1 MAQPIWNTPAGSL
14 GTFPSLLPVIFQLSA
29 SAQSPASFISYALL
43 CGVLPPGLSLDQ
55 DGLITGTPTLV
66 TLATTSTFTVRV
78 TDNLNNLRDRT
89 FSMVVLGAA
98 IPNFT
103 TPAGSLLS
111 VQDSIWVEIPI
122 QYSNPDVNNTVIISL
137 KEGLLPD
144 GLEINESGIIRG
156 YPNPPILN
164 ITFPLIVASA
174 TLTTAS
180 TNIITCSSTT
190 GFALGRIVLFS
201 GTMFGTISST
211 ITYYI
216 KSIINS
222 TEFTVTTTQNGP
234 TYLVTDGFGYM
245 TVTLPVTSVGQPTI
259 RTSSFTLKLE
269 SALGTAVAAY
279 QLTVINQNTPVSQGG
294 PGKTPNS
301 RSPVILNTRPTTFN
315 ILPTNE
321 YYGYYFTPPKE
332 SRTLTTPSA
341 ISTFIGTTQSDNYF
355 AFKII
360 GKDFDNS
367 VISYSYSGLPSGIIG
382 NTTTGWITGT
392 PILGSIGINQ
402 YNFSVAVLKGSFI
415 SDYVE
420 FSYKISNGLDGIVT
434 WITPANMGTIYNGT
448 ISTLNV
454 LATAQ
459 VELYYDIVPGSGS
472 LPPNLE
478 LLYNGEITGYV
489 ADQPTTQFLT
499 LTETTD
505 FTVTIRAYSPDY
517 PLLKSNKTF
526 TISVLQ
532 KYNQPTDILYIN
544 ATPSITDRNI
554 INSLLTNTTLIPTT
568 DLYRATDIYFGK
580 ATSVVYEHLYGVFS
594 SDLDEY
600 IAAVTQ
606 NHYWRNITL
615 GELKTAVAKNSAGNI
630 IYEVVYSEIIDNLI
644 NPSGVSVSSEIYW
657 PTPINLFQ
665 GSWYTSVDDIYTSY
679 VNIFGQEYYTSLTPG
694 SATVLYPNSLINM
707 RNRVSAVLGQ
717 EYNSSLLPL
726 WMTSQ
731 QANGNTL
738 GYTQAWVIC
747 YTKPGK
753 ASTIKNNINNNWA
766 YKLNQINFN
775 IDRFTVDKSTTYNY
789 DKTTNPPSWTG
800 LPSATPVPD
809 PLNSKNFHV
818 LFPHKTI
825 LPNESQY

>member
-1 MAQPIWNTPAGSL
+1 
-14 GTFPSLLPVIFQLSA
+14 
-29 SAQSPASFISYALL
+29 
-43 CGVLPPGLSLDQ
+43 
-55 DGLITGTPTLV
+55 
-66 TLATTSTFTVRV
+66 
-78 TDNLNNLRDRT
+78 
-89 FSMVVLGAA
+89 
-98 IPNFT
+98 
-103 TPAGSLLS
+103 
-111 VQDSIWVEIPI
+111 
-122 QYSNPDVNNTVIISL
+122 
-137 KEGLLPD
+137 
-144 GLEINESGIIRG
+144 
-156 YPNPPILN
+156 
-164 ITFPLIVASA
+164 
-174 TLTTAS
+174 
-180 TNIITCSSTT
+180 
-190 GFALGRIVLFS
+190 
-201 GTMFGTISST
+201 MFGTISYT
-211 ITYYI
+211 TTYYV

-222 TEFTVTTTQNGP
+222 TEFTVSTTQNGQ
-234 TYLVTDGFGYM
+234 TYLVTDAAGYM
-245 TVTLPVTSVGQPTI
+245 TVTLPTTSVGQPTI

-269 SALGTAVAAY
+269 SALGTAVAEY
-279 QLTVINQNTPVSQGG
+279 QLTVINQNTPVKQGG
-294 PGKTPNS
+294 PGKTTNS

-332 SRTLTTPSA
+332 SRTLTTPST
-341 ISTFIGTTQSDNYF
+341 ISTFIGTAQSDNYF

-367 VISYSYSGLPSGIIG
+367 VITYSYSGLPSGIIG

-392 PILGSIGINQ
+392 PILGSTGINQ

-415 SDYVE
+415 SEYVE

-434 WITPANMGTIYNGT
+434 WITPTNMGTIYNGT

-459 VELYYDIVPGSGS
+459 VELYYNIVSGS

-489 ADQPTTQFLT
+489 ADQPTNQFLI
-499 LTETTD
+499 LNETTE
-505 FTVTIRAYSPDY
+505 FTVTIRAYSPDH
-517 PLLKSNKTF
+517 PLLNSNKTF

-532 KYNQPTDILYIN
+532 QYNQPTDILYIN

-554 INSLLTNTTLIPTT
+554 INSLLTNTTLIPTI
-568 DLYRATDIYFGK
+568 DLYRVTDIYFGK

-615 GELKTAVAKNSAGNI
+615 GELKTAVAKNSAGTI

-694 SATVLYPNSLINM
+694 SARVLYPNSLINM

-717 EYNSSLLPL
+717 QYDSSLLPL

-731 QANGNTL
+731 QADGNTL

-747 YTKPGK
+747 YTKPGIIVDGQLLTYTEFEATGLTK
-753 ASTIKNNINNNWA
+753 TRNQGGVIVTDYFSSAETIKNNINNNWP

-789 DKTTNPPSWTG
+789 DKTTNPPTWTG

>member
-14 GTFPSLLPVIFQLSA
+14 GTFPSLLPATFQLSA
-29 SAQSPASFISYALL
+29 SAQSPASSISYALL
-43 CGVLPPGLSLDQ
+43 CGVLSPGLSLDQ

-89 FSMVVLGAA
+89 FSTVVSGAA
-98 IPNFT
+98 IPSFT
-103 TPAGSLLS
+103 TPGGSLLS

-137 KEGLLPD
+137 KEGLLPS

-164 ITFPLIVASA
+164 ITFPLIVTSAS
-174 TLTTAS
+174 LTTAS
-180 TNIITCSSTT
+180 TSIITCLSTT

-201 GTMFGTISST
+201 GTMFGTISYT
-211 ITYYI
+211 TTYYV

-222 TEFTVTTTQNGP
+222 TEFTVSTTQNGP
-234 TYLVTDGFGYM
+234 TYLVTDAAGYM
-245 TVTLPVTSVGQPTI
+245 TVTLPATSIGQPTI

-269 SALGTAVAAY
+269 SALGTAVAGY
-279 QLTVINQNTPVSQGG
+279 QITVINQNTPVSQGG
-294 PGKTPNS
+294 PGKIPNS

-332 SRTLTTPSA
+332 SSTLTTPSD
-341 ISTFIGTTQSDNYF
+341 ISTFIGTAQSDNYF

-367 VISYSYSGLPSGIIG
+367 VISYSYSGLPSGIVG
-382 NTTTGWITGT
+382 NTATGWITGT
-392 PILGSIGINQ
+392 PILGSTGINQ

-415 SDYVE
+415 SEYVE

-459 VELYYDIVPGSGS
+459 VELYYDIVSGS

-478 LLYNGEITGYV
+478 LLFNGEITGYV
-489 ADQPTTQFLT
+489 ADQPTNQLSI
-499 LTETTD
+499 LNEITD
-505 FTVTIRAYSPDY
+505 FTFTIRAYSPDH
-517 PLLKSNKTF
+517 PLLNSNKTF

-532 KYNQPTDILYIN
+532 QYTQPTDILYIN

-568 DLYRATDIYFGK
+568 DLYRSTDIYFGK

-615 GELKTAVAKNSAGNI
+615 GELKTAVAKNSAGTI

-717 EYNSSLLPL
+717 QYDSSLLPL

-753 ASTIKNNINNNWA
+753 AVTIKNNINDNWA

>member
-14 GTFPSLLPVIFQLSA
+14 GTFPSLLPVTFQLSA

-89 FSMVVLGAA
+89 FSMVVSGAA

-137 KEGLLPD
+137 KEGLLPS

-164 ITFPLIVASA
+164 ITFPLIVTSAS
-174 TLTTAS
+174 LTTAS
-180 TNIITCSSTT
+180 TNIITCLSTT
-190 GFALGRIVLFS
+190 GFALGRVVLFS
-201 GTMFGTISST
+201 GTMFGTISYT
-211 ITYYI
+211 TTYYV

-222 TEFTVTTTQNGP
+222 TEFTVSTTQNGP
-234 TYLVTDGFGYM
+234 TYVVTDAAGYM
-245 TVTLPVTSVGQPTI
+245 TVTLPATSIGQPTI

-269 SALGTAVAAY
+269 SALGTAVAEY

-294 PGKTPNS
+294 PGKIPNS

-332 SRTLTTPSA
+332 SGTLTTPSA
-341 ISTFIGTTQSDNYF
+341 TSTFIGTAQSDNYF

-367 VISYSYSGLPSGIIG
+367 VITYSYSGLPSGIIG

-392 PILGSIGINQ
+392 PILGSTGINQ

-415 SDYVE
+415 SEYVE

-459 VELYYDIVPGSGS
+459 VELYYDIVSGS

-489 ADQPTTQFLT
+489 ADQPTTQVLT
-499 LTETTD
+499 LNETTD
-505 FTVTIRAYSPDY
+505 FTFTIRAYSPDH
-517 PLLKSNKTF
+517 PLLNSNKTF

-532 KYNQPTDILYIN
+532 QYTQPTDILYIN

-554 INSLLTNTTLIPTT
+554 INSLLTNTTLIPTI

-580 ATSVVYEHLYGVFS
+580 ATNVVYEHLYGVFS

-615 GELKTAVAKNSAGNI
+615 GELKTAVAKNSAGTI

-694 SATVLYPNSLINM
+694 SARVLYPNSLINM

-717 EYNSSLLPL
+717 EYDSSLLPL

-753 ASTIKNNINNNWA
+753 AITIKNNINNNWA

-789 DKTTNPPSWTG
+789 DKTTNPPTWTG

>member
-14 GTFPSLLPVIFQLSA
+14 GTFPSLLPATFQLSA
-29 SAQSPASFISYALL
+29 SAQSPASSISYALL

-137 KEGLLPD
+137 KEGLLPS

-156 YPNPPILN
+156 YPNLPILN
-164 ITFPLIVASA
+164 ITFPLIVTSAS
-174 TLTTAS
+174 LTTAS
-180 TNIITCSSTT
+180 TSIITCLSTT

-201 GTMFGTISST
+201 GTTFGTISST
-211 ITYYI
+211 TTYYV

-222 TEFTVTTTQNGP
+222 TEFTVSTTQNGP
-234 TYLVTDGFGYM
+234 TYLVTDAAGYM
-245 TVTLPVTSVGQPTI
+245 IVTLPATSIGQPTI

-269 SALGTAVAAY
+269 SALGTAVAGY
-279 QLTVINQNTPVSQGG
+279 QLTVINQNTPVNQGG
-294 PGKTPNS
+294 PGKIPNS

-332 SRTLTTPSA
+332 SSTLTTPSD
-341 ISTFIGTTQSDNYF
+341 ISTFIGTAQSDNYF

-367 VISYSYSGLPSGIIG
+367 VISYSYSGLPSGIVG
-382 NTTTGWITGT
+382 NTATGWITGT
-392 PILGSIGINQ
+392 PILGSTGINQ

-415 SDYVE
+415 SEYVE

-459 VELYYDIVPGSGS
+459 VELYYDIVSGS

-489 ADQPTTQFLT
+489 ADQPTTQVLT
-499 LTETTD
+499 LNEITD
-505 FTVTIRAYSPDY
+505 FTFTIRAYSPDH
-517 PLLKSNKTF
+517 PLLNSNKTF

-532 KYNQPTDILYIN
+532 QYTQPTDILYIN

-568 DLYRATDIYFGK
+568 DLYRSTDIYFGK

-615 GELKTAVAKNSAGNI
+615 GELKTAVAKNSAGTI

-717 EYNSSLLPL
+717 QYDSSLLPL

-731 QANGNTL
+731 QADGNTL

-753 ASTIKNNINNNWA
+753 AITIKNNINDNWA

>member
-14 GTFPSLLPVIFQLSA
+14 GTFPSVLPVIFQLSA
-29 SAQSPASFISYALL
+29 SAQSPASSISYALL
-43 CGVLPPGLSLDQ
+43 CGVLSPGLSLDQ

-89 FSMVVLGAA
+89 FSTVVSGAA
-98 IPNFT
+98 IPSFT

-137 KEGLLPD
+137 KEGLLPS

-156 YPNPPILN
+156 YPNPPILD
-164 ITFPLIVASA
+164 ITFPLIVTSAS
-174 TLTTAS
+174 LTSAS
-180 TNIITCSSTT
+180 TSIITCLSTT

-201 GTMFGTISST
+201 GTTFGTISST
-211 ITYYI
+211 TTYYV

-222 TEFTVTTTQNGP
+222 TEFTVSTTQNGP
-234 TYLVTDGFGYM
+234 TYLVTDAAGYM
-245 TVTLPVTSVGQPTI
+245 TVTLPATSIGQPTI

-332 SRTLTTPSA
+332 SSTLTTPSD
-341 ISTFIGTTQSDNYF
+341 ISTFIGTAQSDNYF

-367 VISYSYSGLPSGIIG
+367 VISYSYSGLPSGIVG
-382 NTTTGWITGT
+382 NTATGWITGT
-392 PILGSIGINQ
+392 PILGSTGINQ

-415 SDYVE
+415 SEYVE

-459 VELYYDIVPGSGS
+459 VELYYDIVSGS

-478 LLYNGEITGYV
+478 LLFNGEITGYV
-489 ADQPTTQFLT
+489 ADQPTTQVLT
-499 LTETTD
+499 LNEITD
-505 FTVTIRAYSPDY
+505 FTFTIRAYSPDH
-517 PLLKSNKTF
+517 PLLNSNKTF

-532 KYNQPTDILYIN
+532 QYTQPTDILYIN

-615 GELKTAVAKNSAGNI
+615 GELKTAVAKNSAGTI

-738 GYTQAWVIC
+738 GYTQAWFIC

-753 ASTIKNNINNNWA
+753 ASTIKNNINNKWA

>member
-1 MAQPIWNTPAGSL
+1 MAQPIWNTPVGSL
-14 GTFPSLLPVIFQLSA
+14 GTFPSLLPATFQLSA
-29 SAQSPASFISYALL
+29 SAQSPASSISYALL
-43 CGVLPPGLSLDQ
+43 CGVLSPGLSLDQ

-89 FSMVVLGAA
+89 FSTVVSGAA
-98 IPNFT
+98 IPSFT
-103 TPAGSLLS
+103 TPTGSLLS

-137 KEGLLPD
+137 KEGLLPS

-156 YPNPPILN
+156 YPNSPILN
-164 ITFPLIVASA
+164 ITFPLIVTSAS
-174 TLTTAS
+174 LTTAS
-180 TNIITCSSTT
+180 TSIITCLSTT

-201 GTMFGTISST
+201 GTMFGTISYT
-211 ITYYI
+211 TTYYV

-222 TEFTVTTTQNGP
+222 TEFTVSTTQNGP
-234 TYLVTDGFGYM
+234 TYLVTDAAGYM
-245 TVTLPVTSVGQPTI
+245 TVTLPATSIGQPTI

-269 SALGTAVAAY
+269 SALGTAVAGY

-294 PGKTPNS
+294 PGKIPNS

-332 SRTLTTPSA
+332 SSTLTTPSD
-341 ISTFIGTTQSDNYF
+341 ISTFIGTAQSDNYF

-367 VISYSYSGLPSGIIG
+367 VISYSYSGLPSGIVG
-382 NTTTGWITGT
+382 NTATGWITGT
-392 PILGSIGINQ
+392 PILGSTGINQ

-415 SDYVE
+415 SEYVE

-434 WITPANMGTIYNGT
+434 WITSANMGTIYNGT

-459 VELYYDIVPGSGS
+459 VELYYDIVSGS

-489 ADQPTTQFLT
+489 ADQPTTQVLT
-499 LTETTD
+499 LNEITD
-505 FTVTIRAYSPDY
+505 FTFTIRAYSPDH
-517 PLLKSNKTF
+517 PLLNSNKTF

-532 KYNQPTDILYIN
+532 QYTQPTDILYIN

-554 INSLLTNTTLIPTT
+554 INSLLTNTTLIPTI

-580 ATSVVYEHLYGVFS
+580 ATNVVYEHLYGVFS

-615 GELKTAVAKNSAGNI
+615 GELKTAVAKNSAGTI

-717 EYNSSLLPL
+717 QYDSSLLPL

-747 YTKPGK
+747 YTKPSK
-753 ASTIKNNINNNWA
+753 AVTIKNNINDNWA

-789 DKTTNPPSWTG
+789 DKTTNPPTWTG

>member
-14 GTFPSLLPVIFQLSA
+14 GTFPSLLPATFQLSA
-29 SAQSPASFISYALL
+29 SAQSPASSISYALL
-43 CGVLPPGLSLDQ
+43 CGVLSPGLSLDQ

-89 FSMVVLGAA
+89 FSMVVSGAA
-98 IPNFT
+98 IPSFT
-103 TPAGSLLS
+103 TPGGSLLS

-137 KEGLLPD
+137 KEGLLPS

-164 ITFPLIVASA
+164 ITFPLIVTSAS
-174 TLTTAS
+174 LTTAS
-180 TNIITCSSTT
+180 TSIITCLSTT

-201 GTMFGTISST
+201 GTMFGTISYT
-211 ITYYI
+211 TTYYV

-222 TEFTVTTTQNGP
+222 TEFTVSTTQNGP
-234 TYLVTDGFGYM
+234 TYLVTDAAGYM
-245 TVTLPVTSVGQPTI
+245 TVTLPATSIGQPTI

-269 SALGTAVAAY
+269 SALGTAVAGY
-279 QLTVINQNTPVSQGG
+279 QLTVINQNTPVNQGG
-294 PGKTPNS
+294 PGKIPNS

-332 SRTLTTPSA
+332 SSTLTTPSD
-341 ISTFIGTTQSDNYF
+341 ISTFIGTAQSDNYF

-367 VISYSYSGLPSGIIG
+367 VISYSYSGLPSGMIG

-392 PILGSIGINQ
+392 PILGSTGINQ
-402 YNFSVAVLKGSFI
+402 YIFSVAVLKGSFI
-415 SDYVE
+415 SEYVE

-434 WITPANMGTIYNGT
+434 WITSANMGTIYNGT

-459 VELYYDIVPGSGS
+459 VELYYDIVSGS

-489 ADQPTTQFLT
+489 ADQPTTQVLT
-499 LTETTD
+499 LNEITD
-505 FTVTIRAYSPDY
+505 FTFTIRAYSPDH
-517 PLLKSNKTF
+517 PLLNSNKTF

-532 KYNQPTDILYIN
+532 QYTQPTDILYIN

-568 DLYRATDIYFGK
+568 DLYRATDVYFGK

-615 GELKTAVAKNSAGNI
+615 GELKTAVAKNSAGTI

-731 QANGNTL
+731 QADGNTL

-747 YTKPGK
+747 YTKPSK
-753 ASTIKNNINNNWA
+753 AVTIKNNINDNWA

-789 DKTTNPPSWTG
+789 DKTTNPPTWTG

>member
-14 GTFPSLLPVIFQLSA
+14 GTFPSLLPATFQLSA
-29 SAQSPASFISYALL
+29 SAQSPASSISYALL
-43 CGVLPPGLSLDQ
+43 CGVLSPGLSLDQ

-103 TPAGSLLS
+103 TPTGSLLS

-137 KEGLLPD
+137 KEGLLPH

-164 ITFPLIVASA
+164 ITFPLIVTSAS
-174 TLTTAS
+174 LTTTS
-180 TNIITCSSTT
+180 TNIITCLSTT

-201 GTMFGTISST
+201 GTTFGTISST

-222 TEFTVTTTQNGP
+222 TEFTVSTAQNGP
-234 TYLVTDGFGYM
+234 TYLVTDAAGYM
-245 TVTLPVTSVGQPTI
+245 TVTLPAASVGQPTI

-269 SALGTAVAAY
+269 SALGTAVAEY

-294 PGKTPNS
+294 PGKVPNS

-332 SRTLTTPSA
+332 SSTLTTPSD
-341 ISTFIGTTQSDNYF
+341 ISTFIGTAQSDNYF

-367 VISYSYSGLPSGIIG
+367 VISYSYSGLPSGMIG

-392 PILGSIGINQ
+392 PILGSTGINQ

-415 SDYVE
+415 SEYVE

-459 VELYYDIVPGSGS
+459 VELYYDIVSGS

-499 LTETTD
+499 LNETTD
-505 FTVTIRAYSPDY
+505 FTVTIRAYSPDH
-517 PLLKSNKTF
+517 PLLNSNKTF

-532 KYNQPTDILYIN
+532 QYTQPTDILYIN

-568 DLYRATDIYFGK
+568 DLYRSTDIYFGK

-753 ASTIKNNINNNWA
+753 AVTIKNNINDNWA

>member
-14 GTFPSLLPVIFQLSA
+14 GTFPSLLPATFQLSA
-29 SAQSPASFISYALL
+29 SAQSPASSISYALL

-89 FSMVVLGAA
+89 FSMVVSGAA
-98 IPNFT
+98 IPSFT
-103 TPAGSLLS
+103 TPTGSLLS

-137 KEGLLPD
+137 KEGLLPS

-164 ITFPLIVASA
+164 ITFPLIVTSAS
-174 TLTTAS
+174 LTTAS
-180 TNIITCSSTT
+180 TNIITCLSTT
-190 GFALGRIVLFS
+190 GFALGRVVLFS
-201 GTMFGTISST
+201 GTMFGTISYT
-211 ITYYI
+211 TTYYV

-222 TEFTVTTTQNGP
+222 TEFTISTTQNGP
-234 TYLVTDGFGYM
+234 TYVVTNAAGYM
-245 TVTLPVTSVGQPTI
+245 TVTLPATSIGQPTI

-279 QLTVINQNTPVSQGG
+279 QLTVINQNTQVSQGG
-294 PGKTPNS
+294 PGKIPNS

-332 SRTLTTPSA
+332 SSTLTTPSA
-341 ISTFIGTTQSDNYF
+341 TSTFIGTAQSDNYF

-367 VISYSYSGLPSGIIG
+367 VITYSYSGLPSGIIG

-392 PILGSIGINQ
+392 PILGSTGINQ

-415 SDYVE
+415 SEYVE

-459 VELYYDIVPGSGS
+459 VELYYDIVSGS

-489 ADQPTTQFLT
+489 ADQPTTQVLT
-499 LTETTD
+499 LNETTD
-505 FTVTIRAYSPDY
+505 FTFTIRAYSPDH
-517 PLLKSNKTF
+517 PLLNSNKTF

-532 KYNQPTDILYIN
+532 QYTQPTDILYIN

-554 INSLLTNTTLIPTT
+554 INSLLTNTTLIPTI

-580 ATSVVYEHLYGVFS
+580 ATNVVYEHLYGVFS

-615 GELKTAVAKNSAGNI
+615 GELKTAVAKNSAGTI

-717 EYNSSLLPL
+717 QYDSSLLPL

-747 YTKPGK
+747 YTKPSK
-753 ASTIKNNINNNWA
+753 AVTIKNNINDNWA

-789 DKTTNPPSWTG
+789 DKTTNPPTWTG

>member
-14 GTFPSLLPVIFQLSA
+14 GTFPSLLPVTFQLSA

-98 IPNFT
+98 IPKFT
-103 TPAGSLLS
+103 TPTGSLLS

-137 KEGLLPD
+137 KEGLLPS

-164 ITFPLIVASA
+164 ITFPLIVTSAS
-174 TLTTAS
+174 LTTAS
-180 TNIITCSSTT
+180 TNIITCLSTT

-201 GTMFGTISST
+201 SSVGTISST
-211 ITYYI
+211 TTYYV

-222 TEFTVTTTQNGP
+222 TEFTVSTTQNGP
-234 TYLVTDGFGYM
+234 TYLVTDAAGYM
-245 TVTLPVTSVGQPTI
+245 TVTLPTTSVGQPTI

-269 SALGTAVAAY
+269 SALGTAVAEY

-294 PGKTPNS
+294 PGKIPNS

-332 SRTLTTPSA
+332 SGTLTTPSA
-341 ISTFIGTTQSDNYF
+341 TSTFIGTAQSDNYF

-367 VISYSYSGLPSGIIG
+367 VISYSYSGLPSGMIG

-392 PILGSIGINQ
+392 PILGSTGINQ
-402 YNFSVAVLKGSFI
+402 YNFSVAVLKGPFI
-415 SDYVE
+415 SEYVE

-459 VELYYDIVPGSGS
+459 VELYYDIVSGS

-489 ADQPTTQFLT
+489 ADQPTNQFLI
-499 LTETTD
+499 LNETTD
-505 FTVTIRAYSPDY
+505 FTVTIRAYSPDH
-517 PLLKSNKTF
+517 PLINSNKTF

-532 KYNQPTDILYIN
+532 QYNQPTDILYIN

-554 INSLLTNTTLIPTT
+554 INSLLTNTTLIPTI

-580 ATSVVYEHLYGVFS
+580 ATSVIYEHLYGVYS

-615 GELKTAVAKNSAGNI
+615 GELKTAVAKNSAGTI

-694 SATVLYPNSLINM
+694 SARVLYPNSLINM

-731 QANGNTL
+731 QADGNTL

-753 ASTIKNNINNNWA
+753 AITIKNNINDNWA

-789 DKTTNPPSWTG
+789 DKTTNPPTWTG

>member
-1 MAQPIWNTPAGSL
+1 MAQPIWNTPVGSL
-14 GTFPSLLPVIFQLSA
+14 GTFPSLLPATFQLSA
-29 SAQSPASFISYALL
+29 SAQSPASSISYALL
-43 CGVLPPGLSLDQ
+43 CGVLSPGLSLDQ

-89 FSMVVLGAA
+89 FSTVVSGAA
-98 IPNFT
+98 IPSFT
-103 TPAGSLLS
+103 TPTGSLLS

-137 KEGLLPD
+137 KEGLLPS

-164 ITFPLIVASA
+164 ITFPLIVTSAS
-174 TLTTAS
+174 LTTAS
-180 TNIITCSSTT
+180 TSIITCLSTT

-201 GTMFGTISST
+201 GTMFGTISYT
-211 ITYYI
+211 TTYYV

-222 TEFTVTTTQNGP
+222 TEFTVSTTQNGP
-234 TYLVTDGFGYM
+234 TYLVTDAAGYM
-245 TVTLPVTSVGQPTI
+245 TVTLPATSIGQPTI

-269 SALGTAVAAY
+269 SALGTAVAGY
-279 QLTVINQNTPVSQGG
+279 QITVINQNTPVSQGG
-294 PGKTPNS
+294 PGKIPNS

-332 SRTLTTPSA
+332 SSTLTTPSD
-341 ISTFIGTTQSDNYF
+341 ISTFIGTAQSDNYF

-367 VISYSYSGLPSGIIG
+367 VITYSYSGLPSGIVG
-382 NTTTGWITGT
+382 NTATGWITGT
-392 PILGSIGINQ
+392 PILGSTGINQ

-415 SDYVE
+415 SEYVE

-459 VELYYDIVPGSGS
+459 VELYYDIVSGS

-489 ADQPTTQFLT
+489 ADQPTTQVLT
-499 LTETTD
+499 LNEITD
-505 FTVTIRAYSPDY
+505 FTFTIRAYSPDH
-517 PLLKSNKTF
+517 PLLNSNKTF

-532 KYNQPTDILYIN
+532 QYTQPTDILYIN

-615 GELKTAVAKNSAGNI
+615 GELKTAVAKNSAGTI

-717 EYNSSLLPL
+717 QYDSSLLPL

-753 ASTIKNNINNNWA
+753 AVTIKNNINDNWA

-789 DKTTNPPSWTG
+789 DKTTNPPTWTG

>member
-14 GTFPSLLPVIFQLSA
+14 GTFPSLLPATFQLSA
-29 SAQSPASFISYALL
+29 SAQSPASSISYALL
-43 CGVLPPGLSLDQ
+43 CGVLSPGLSLDQ

-89 FSMVVLGAA
+89 FSMVVSGAA
-98 IPNFT
+98 IPSFT
-103 TPAGSLLS
+103 TPTGSLLS

-137 KEGLLPD
+137 KEGLLPS

-164 ITFPLIVASA
+164 ITFPLIVTSAS
-174 TLTTAS
+174 LTTAS
-180 TNIITCSSTT
+180 TSIITCLSTT

-201 GTMFGTISST
+201 GTMFGTISYT
-211 ITYYI
+211 TTYYV

-222 TEFTVTTTQNGP
+222 TEFTVSTTQNGP
-234 TYLVTDGFGYM
+234 TYLVTDAAGYM
-245 TVTLPVTSVGQPTI
+245 TVTLPATSIGQPTI

-279 QLTVINQNTPVSQGG
+279 QLTVINQNTQVSQGG
-294 PGKTPNS
+294 PGKIPNS

-332 SRTLTTPSA
+332 SSTLTTPSD
-341 ISTFIGTTQSDNYF
+341 ISTFIGTAQSDNYF

-367 VISYSYSGLPSGIIG
+367 VITYSYSGLPSGIVG
-382 NTTTGWITGT
+382 NTATGWITGT
-392 PILGSIGINQ
+392 PILGSTGINQ

-415 SDYVE
+415 SEYVE

-434 WITPANMGTIYNGT
+434 WITSANMGTIYNGT

-459 VELYYDIVPGSGS
+459 VELYYDIVSGS

-489 ADQPTTQFLT
+489 ADQPTTQVLT
-499 LTETTD
+499 LNETTD
-505 FTVTIRAYSPDY
+505 FTFTIRAYSPDH
-517 PLLKSNKTF
+517 PLLNSNKTF

-532 KYNQPTDILYIN
+532 QYTQPTDILYIN

-554 INSLLTNTTLIPTT
+554 INSLLTNTTLIPTI

-580 ATSVVYEHLYGVFS
+580 ATNVVYEHLYGVFS

-615 GELKTAVAKNSAGNI
+615 GELKTAVAKNSAGTI

-717 EYNSSLLPL
+717 QYDSSLLPL

-747 YTKPGK
+747 YTKPSK
-753 ASTIKNNINNNWA
+753 AVTIKNNINDNWA

-789 DKTTNPPSWTG
+789 DKTTNPPTWTG

>member
-1 MAQPIWNTPAGSL
+1 MAQPIWNTPVGSL
-14 GTFPSLLPVIFQLSA
+14 GTFPSLLPATFQLSA
-29 SAQSPASFISYALL
+29 SAQSPASSISYALL
-43 CGVLPPGLSLDQ
+43 CGVLSPGLSLDQ

-89 FSMVVLGAA
+89 FSTVVSGAA
-98 IPNFT
+98 IPSFT
-103 TPAGSLLS
+103 TPTGSLLS

-137 KEGLLPD
+137 KEGLLPS

-156 YPNPPILN
+156 YPNSPILN
-164 ITFPLIVASA
+164 ITFPLIVTSAS
-174 TLTTAS
+174 LTTAS
-180 TNIITCSSTT
+180 TSIITCLSTT

-201 GTMFGTISST
+201 GTMFGTISYT
-211 ITYYI
+211 TTYYV

-222 TEFTVTTTQNGP
+222 TEFTVSTTQNGP
-234 TYLVTDGFGYM
+234 TYLVTDAAGYM
-245 TVTLPVTSVGQPTI
+245 TVTLPATSIGQPTI

-269 SALGTAVAAY
+269 SALGTAVAEY
-279 QLTVINQNTPVSQGG
+279 QITVINQNTPVSQGG
-294 PGKTPNS
+294 PGKIPNS

-332 SRTLTTPSA
+332 SSTLTTPSA
-341 ISTFIGTTQSDNYF
+341 TSTFIGTAQSDNYF

-367 VISYSYSGLPSGIIG
+367 VITYSYSGLPSGIVG
-382 NTTTGWITGT
+382 NTATGWITGT
-392 PILGSIGINQ
+392 PILGSTGINQ

-415 SDYVE
+415 SEYVE

-434 WITPANMGTIYNGT
+434 WITSANMGTIYNGT

-459 VELYYDIVPGSGS
+459 VELYYDIVSGS

-489 ADQPTTQFLT
+489 ADQPTTQVLT
-499 LTETTD
+499 LNEITD
-505 FTVTIRAYSPDY
+505 FTFTIRAYSPDH
-517 PLLKSNKTF
+517 PLLNSNKTF

-532 KYNQPTDILYIN
+532 QYTQPTDILYIN

-554 INSLLTNTTLIPTT
+554 INSLLTNTTLIPTI

-580 ATSVVYEHLYGVFS
+580 ATNVVYEHLYGVFS

-615 GELKTAVAKNSAGNI
+615 GELKTAVAKNSAGTI

-717 EYNSSLLPL
+717 QYDSSLLPL

-747 YTKPGK
+747 YTKPSK
-753 ASTIKNNINNNWA
+753 AVTIKNNINDNWA

-789 DKTTNPPSWTG
+789 DKTTNPPTWTG

>member
-14 GTFPSLLPVIFQLSA
+14 GTFPSLLPATFQLSA
-29 SAQSPASFISYALL
+29 SAQSPASSISYALL
-43 CGVLPPGLSLDQ
+43 CGVLSPGLSLDQ

-103 TPAGSLLS
+103 TPTGSLLS

-137 KEGLLPD
+137 KEGLLPA

-156 YPNPPILN
+156 YPTPPILN
-164 ITFPLIVASA
+164 ITFPLIVTSAS
-174 TLTTAS
+174 LTTAS
-180 TNIITCSSTT
+180 TNIITCLSTT

-201 GTMFGTISST
+201 GTTFGTISST
-211 ITYYI
+211 TTYYI

-222 TEFTVTTTQNGP
+222 TEFTVSTTQNGP
-234 TYLVTDGFGYM
+234 TYLVTDAAGYM
-245 TVTLPVTSVGQPTI
+245 TVTLPAASVGQPTI

-269 SALGTAVAAY
+269 SALGTAVAEY

-294 PGKTPNS
+294 PGKVPNS

-332 SRTLTTPSA
+332 SSTLTTPSD
-341 ISTFIGTTQSDNYF
+341 ISTFIGTAQSDNYF

-367 VISYSYSGLPSGIIG
+367 VISYSYSGLPSGMIG

-392 PILGSIGINQ
+392 PILGSTGINQ
-402 YNFSVAVLKGSFI
+402 YIFSVAVLKGSFI
-415 SDYVE
+415 SEYVE

-459 VELYYDIVPGSGS
+459 VELYYDIVSGS

-489 ADQPTTQFLT
+489 ADQPTNQFLI
-499 LTETTD
+499 LNETTD
-505 FTVTIRAYSPDY
+505 FTFTIRAYSPDH
-517 PLLKSNKTF
+517 PLLNSNKTF

-532 KYNQPTDILYIN
+532 QYTQPTDILYIN

-568 DLYRATDIYFGK
+568 DLYRSTDIYFGK

-717 EYNSSLLPL
+717 QYDSSLLPL

-753 ASTIKNNINNNWA
+753 AVTIKNNINDNWA

-789 DKTTNPPSWTG
+789 DKTTNPPTWTG

>member
-1 MAQPIWNTPAGSL
+1 MAQPIWNTPVGSL
-14 GTFPSLLPVIFQLSA
+14 GTFPSLLPATFQLSA
-29 SAQSPASFISYALL
+29 SAQSPASSISYALL
-43 CGVLPPGLSLDQ
+43 CGVLSPGLSLDQ

-89 FSMVVLGAA
+89 FSTVVSGAA
-98 IPNFT
+98 IPSFT
-103 TPAGSLLS
+103 TPTGSLLS

-137 KEGLLPD
+137 KEGLLPS

-164 ITFPLIVASA
+164 ITFPLIVTSAS
-174 TLTTAS
+174 LTTAS
-180 TNIITCSSTT
+180 TSIITCLSTT

-201 GTMFGTISST
+201 GTMFGTISYT
-211 ITYYI
+211 TTYYV

-222 TEFTVTTTQNGP
+222 TEFTVSTTQNGP
-234 TYLVTDGFGYM
+234 TYLVTDAAGYM
-245 TVTLPVTSVGQPTI
+245 TVTLPATSIGQPTI

-269 SALGTAVAAY
+269 SALGTAVAGY

-294 PGKTPNS
+294 PGKIPNS

-332 SRTLTTPSA
+332 SSTLTTPSA
-341 ISTFIGTTQSDNYF
+341 TSTFIGTAQSDNYF

-367 VISYSYSGLPSGIIG
+367 VITYSYSGLPSGIVG
-382 NTTTGWITGT
+382 NTATGWITGT
-392 PILGSIGINQ
+392 PILGSTGINQ

-415 SDYVE
+415 SEYVE

-434 WITPANMGTIYNGT
+434 WITSANMGTIYNGT

-459 VELYYDIVPGSGS
+459 VELYYDIVSGS

-489 ADQPTTQFLT
+489 ADQPTTQVLT
-499 LTETTD
+499 LNEITD
-505 FTVTIRAYSPDY
+505 FTFTIRAYSPDH
-517 PLLKSNKTF
+517 PLLNSNKTF

-532 KYNQPTDILYIN
+532 QYTQPTDILYIN

-568 DLYRATDIYFGK
+568 DLYRSTDIYFGK

-615 GELKTAVAKNSAGNI
+615 GELKTAVAKNSAGTI

-717 EYNSSLLPL
+717 QYDSSLLPL

-753 ASTIKNNINNNWA
+753 AVTIKNNINDNWA

-789 DKTTNPPSWTG
+789 DKTTNPPTWTG

>member
-1 MAQPIWNTPAGSL
+1 MAQPIWNTPVGSL
-14 GTFPSLLPVIFQLSA
+14 GTFPSLLPATFQLSA
-29 SAQSPASFISYALL
+29 SAQSPASSISYALL
-43 CGVLPPGLSLDQ
+43 CGVLSPGLSLDQ

-89 FSMVVLGAA
+89 FSMVVSGAA

-137 KEGLLPD
+137 KEGLLPS

-156 YPNPPILN
+156 YPNSPILN
-164 ITFPLIVASA
+164 ITFPLIVTSAS
-174 TLTTAS
+174 LTTAS
-180 TNIITCSSTT
+180 TNIITCLSTT

-201 GTMFGTISST
+201 GTMFGTISYT
-211 ITYYI
+211 TTYYV

-222 TEFTVTTTQNGP
+222 TEFTVSTTQNGP
-234 TYLVTDGFGYM
+234 TYLVTDAAGYM
-245 TVTLPVTSVGQPTI
+245 TVTLPATSIGQPTI

-269 SALGTAVAAY
+269 SALGTAVAGY
-279 QLTVINQNTPVSQGG
+279 QITVINQNTPVSQGG
-294 PGKTPNS
+294 PGKIPNS

-332 SRTLTTPSA
+332 SSTLTTPSD
-341 ISTFIGTTQSDNYF
+341 ISTFIGTAQSDNYF

-367 VISYSYSGLPSGIIG
+367 VISYSYSGLPSGIVG
-382 NTTTGWITGT
+382 NTATGWITGT
-392 PILGSIGINQ
+392 PILGSTGINQ

-415 SDYVE
+415 SEYVE

-459 VELYYDIVPGSGS
+459 VELYYDIVSGS

-489 ADQPTTQFLT
+489 ADQPTTQVLT
-499 LTETTD
+499 LNEITD
-505 FTVTIRAYSPDY
+505 FTFTIRAYSPDH
-517 PLLKSNKTF
+517 PLLNSNKTF

-532 KYNQPTDILYIN
+532 QYTQPTDILYIN

-554 INSLLTNTTLIPTT
+554 INSLLTNTTLIPTI

-580 ATSVVYEHLYGVFS
+580 ATNVVYEHLYGVFS

-615 GELKTAVAKNSAGNI
+615 GELKTAVAKNSAGTI

-717 EYNSSLLPL
+717 QYDSSLLPL

-753 ASTIKNNINNNWA
+753 AVTIKNNINDNWA

-789 DKTTNPPSWTG
+789 DKTTNPPTWTG

>member
-29 SAQSPASFISYALL
+29 SAQSPASSIISYVLL

-55 DGLITGTPTLV
+55 DGLITGTPALV

-103 TPAGSLLS
+103 TPTGSLLS

-137 KEGLLPD
+137 KEGLLPP

-156 YPNPPILN
+156 YPTPPILN
-164 ITFPLIVASA
+164 ITFPLIVTSAS
-174 TLTTAS
+174 LTTAS
-180 TNIITCSSTT
+180 TNIITCLSTT

-201 GTMFGTISST
+201 GTMFGTISYT
-211 ITYYI
+211 TTYYV

-222 TEFTVTTTQNGP
+222 TEFTVSTTQNGP
-234 TYLVTDGFGYM
+234 TYLVTDAAGYM
-245 TVTLPVTSVGQPTI
+245 TVTLPATSIGQPTI

-269 SALGTAVAAY
+269 SALGTAVAGY
-279 QLTVINQNTPVSQGG
+279 QITVINQNTPVSQGG
-294 PGKTPNS
+294 PGKIPNS

-332 SRTLTTPSA
+332 SSTLTTPSD
-341 ISTFIGTTQSDNYF
+341 ISTFIGTAQSDNYF

-367 VISYSYSGLPSGIIG
+367 VITYSYSGLPSGIIG

-392 PILGSIGINQ
+392 PILGSTGINQ

-415 SDYVE
+415 SEYVE

-459 VELYYDIVPGSGS
+459 VELYYDIVSGS

-489 ADQPTTQFLT
+489 ADQPTTQVLT
-499 LTETTD
+499 LNEITD
-505 FTVTIRAYSPDY
+505 FTFTIRAYSPDH
-517 PLLKSNKTF
+517 PLLNSNKTF

-532 KYNQPTDILYIN
+532 QYTQPTDILYIN

-554 INSLLTNTTLIPTT
+554 INSLLTNTTLIPTI

-580 ATSVVYEHLYGVFS
+580 ATNVVYEHLYGVFS

-717 EYNSSLLPL
+717 QYDSSLLPL

-753 ASTIKNNINNNWA
+753 AVTIKNNINDNWA

-789 DKTTNPPSWTG
+789 DKTTNPPTWTG

>member
-14 GTFPSLLPVIFQLSA
+14 GTFPSLLPATFQLSA
-29 SAQSPASFISYALL
+29 SAQSPASSISYALL
-43 CGVLPPGLSLDQ
+43 CGVLSPGLSLDQ

-89 FSMVVLGAA
+89 FSTVVSGAA
-98 IPNFT
+98 IPSFT

-137 KEGLLPD
+137 KEGLLPS

-156 YPNPPILN
+156 YPNPPILD
-164 ITFPLIVASA
+164 ITFPLIVTSAS
-174 TLTTAS
+174 LTTAS
-180 TNIITCSSTT
+180 TSIITCLSTT

-201 GTMFGTISST
+201 GTMFGTISYT
-211 ITYYI
+211 TTYYV

-222 TEFTVTTTQNGP
+222 TEFTVSTTQNGP
-234 TYLVTDGFGYM
+234 TYLVTDAAGYM
-245 TVTLPVTSVGQPTI
+245 TVTLPATSIGQPTI

-269 SALGTAVAAY
+269 SALGTAVAGY
-279 QLTVINQNTPVSQGG
+279 QITVINQNTPVSQGG
-294 PGKTPNS
+294 PGKIPNS

-332 SRTLTTPSA
+332 SSTLTTPSD
-341 ISTFIGTTQSDNYF
+341 ISTFIGTAQSDNYF

-367 VISYSYSGLPSGIIG
+367 VISYSYSGLPSGIVG
-382 NTTTGWITGT
+382 NTATGWITGT
-392 PILGSIGINQ
+392 PILGSTGINQ

-415 SDYVE
+415 SEYVE

-459 VELYYDIVPGSGS
+459 VELYYDIVSGS

-478 LLYNGEITGYV
+478 LLFNGEITGYV

-499 LTETTD
+499 LNETTD
-505 FTVTIRAYSPDY
+505 FTVTIRAYSPDH
-517 PLLKSNKTF
+517 PLLNSNKTF

-532 KYNQPTDILYIN
+532 QYTQPTDILYIN

-554 INSLLTNTTLIPTT
+554 INSLLTNTTLIPTI

-580 ATSVVYEHLYGVFS
+580 ATNVVYEHLYGVFS

-717 EYNSSLLPL
+717 QYDSSLLPL

-747 YTKPGK
+747 YTKPSK
-753 ASTIKNNINNNWA
+753 AVTIKNNINDNWA

>member
-1 MAQPIWNTPAGSL
+1 MAQPIWNTPVGSL
-14 GTFPSLLPVIFQLSA
+14 GTFPSLLPATFQLSA
-29 SAQSPASFISYALL
+29 SAQSPASSISYALL
-43 CGVLPPGLSLDQ
+43 CGVLSPGLSLDQ

-89 FSMVVLGAA
+89 FSTVVSGAA
-98 IPNFT
+98 IPSFT
-103 TPAGSLLS
+103 TPTGSLLS

-137 KEGLLPD
+137 KEGLLPS

-156 YPNPPILN
+156 YPNSPILN
-164 ITFPLIVASA
+164 ITFPLIVTSAS
-174 TLTTAS
+174 LTTAS
-180 TNIITCSSTT
+180 TSIITCLSTT

-201 GTMFGTISST
+201 GTMFGTISYT
-211 ITYYI
+211 TTYYV

-222 TEFTVTTTQNGP
+222 TEFTVSTTQNGP
-234 TYLVTDGFGYM
+234 TYLVTDAAGYM
-245 TVTLPVTSVGQPTI
+245 TVTLPATSIGQPTI

-269 SALGTAVAAY
+269 SALGTAVAGY
-279 QLTVINQNTPVSQGG
+279 QITVINQNTPVSQGG
-294 PGKTPNS
+294 PGKIPNS

-332 SRTLTTPSA
+332 SSTLTTPSD
-341 ISTFIGTTQSDNYF
+341 ISTFIGTAQSDNYF

-367 VISYSYSGLPSGIIG
+367 VITYSYSGLPSGIVG
-382 NTTTGWITGT
+382 NTATGWITGT
-392 PILGSIGINQ
+392 PILGSTGINQ

-415 SDYVE
+415 SEYVE

-434 WITPANMGTIYNGT
+434 WITSANMGTIYNGT

-459 VELYYDIVPGSGS
+459 VELYYDIVSGS

-489 ADQPTTQFLT
+489 ADQPTTQVLT
-499 LTETTD
+499 LNEITD
-505 FTVTIRAYSPDY
+505 FTFTIRAYSPDH
-517 PLLKSNKTF
+517 PLLNSNKTF

-532 KYNQPTDILYIN
+532 QYTQPTDILYIN

-554 INSLLTNTTLIPTT
+554 INSLLTNTTLIPTI

-580 ATSVVYEHLYGVFS
+580 ATNVVYEHLYGVFS

-615 GELKTAVAKNSAGNI
+615 GELKTAVAKNSAGTI

-717 EYNSSLLPL
+717 QYDSSLLPL

-747 YTKPGK
+747 YTKPSK
-753 ASTIKNNINNNWA
+753 AVTIKNNINDNWA

-789 DKTTNPPSWTG
+789 DKTTNPPTWTG

>member
-14 GTFPSLLPVIFQLSA
+14 GTFPSLLPATFQLSA
-29 SAQSPASFISYALL
+29 SAQSPASSISYALL

-55 DGLITGTPTLV
+55 DGLITGTPALV

-137 KEGLLPD
+137 KEGLLPS

-164 ITFPLIVASA
+164 ITFPLIVTSAS
-174 TLTTAS
+174 LTTAS
-180 TNIITCSSTT
+180 TSIITCLSTT

-201 GTMFGTISST
+201 GTTFGTISST
-211 ITYYI
+211 TTYYV

-222 TEFTVTTTQNGP
+222 TEFTVSTTQNGP
-234 TYLVTDGFGYM
+234 TYLVTDAAGYM
-245 TVTLPVTSVGQPTI
+245 TVTLPATSIGQPTI

-269 SALGTAVAAY
+269 SALGTAVAEY

-294 PGKTPNS
+294 PGKVPNS

-332 SRTLTTPSA
+332 SSTLTTPSD
-341 ISTFIGTTQSDNYF
+341 ISTFIGTAQSDNYF

-367 VISYSYSGLPSGIIG
+367 VISYSYSGLPSGMIG

-392 PILGSIGINQ
+392 PILGSTGINQ
-402 YNFSVAVLKGSFI
+402 YIFSVAVLKGSFI
-415 SDYVE
+415 SEYVE

-459 VELYYDIVPGSGS
+459 VELYYDIVSGS

-489 ADQPTTQFLT
+489 ADQPTTQVLT
-499 LTETTD
+499 LNETTD
-505 FTVTIRAYSPDY
+505 FTFTIRAYSPDH
-517 PLLKSNKTF
+517 PLLNSNKTF

-532 KYNQPTDILYIN
+532 QYTQPTDILYIN

-568 DLYRATDIYFGK
+568 DLYRATDVYFGK

-717 EYNSSLLPL
+717 QYDSSLLPL

-731 QANGNTL
+731 QADGNTL

-753 ASTIKNNINNNWA
+753 AVTIKNNINDNWA

-789 DKTTNPPSWTG
+789 DKTTNPPTWTG

>member
-29 SAQSPASFISYALL
+29 SAQSPASSIISYVLL

-55 DGLITGTPTLV
+55 DGLITGTPALV

-103 TPAGSLLS
+103 TPTGSLLS

-137 KEGLLPD
+137 KEGLLPP

-164 ITFPLIVASA
+164 ITFPLIVTSAS
-174 TLTTAS
+174 LTTTS
-180 TNIITCSSTT
+180 TNIITCLSTT

-201 GTMFGTISST
+201 GTTFGTISST
-211 ITYYI
+211 TTYYI

-222 TEFTVTTTQNGP
+222 TEFTVSTTQNGP
-234 TYLVTDGFGYM
+234 TYLVTDAFGYM
-245 TVTLPVTSVGQPTI
+245 IVTLPASSVGQPTI

-294 PGKTPNS
+294 PGKIPNS

-332 SRTLTTPSA
+332 SSTLTTPSD
-341 ISTFIGTTQSDNYF
+341 ISTFIGTAQSDNYF

-367 VISYSYSGLPSGIIG
+367 VISYSYSGLPSGMIG

-392 PILGSIGINQ
+392 PILGSTGINQ

-415 SDYVE
+415 SEYVE

-434 WITPANMGTIYNGT
+434 WITPANMGIIYNGT

-459 VELYYDIVPGSGS
+459 VELYYDIVSGS

-489 ADQPTTQFLT
+489 ADQPTTQLLT
-499 LTETTD
+499 LNETTD
-505 FTVTIRAYSPDY
+505 FTFTIRAYSPDY

-753 ASTIKNNINNNWA
+753 AVTIKNNINDNWA

>member
-14 GTFPSLLPVIFQLSA
+14 GTFPSLLPATFQLSA
-29 SAQSPASFISYALL
+29 SAQSPASSISYALL
-43 CGVLPPGLSLDQ
+43 CGVLSPGLSLDQ

-137 KEGLLPD
+137 KEGLLPS

-164 ITFPLIVASA
+164 ITFPLIVTSAS
-174 TLTTAS
+174 LTTAS
-180 TNIITCSSTT
+180 TSIITCLSTT

-201 GTMFGTISST
+201 GTTFGTISST
-211 ITYYI
+211 TTYYV

-222 TEFTVTTTQNGP
+222 TEFTVSTTQNGP
-234 TYLVTDGFGYM
+234 TYLVTDAAGYM
-245 TVTLPVTSVGQPTI
+245 IVTLPATSIGQPTI

-269 SALGTAVAAY
+269 SALGTAVAGY

-294 PGKTPNS
+294 PGKIPNS

-332 SRTLTTPSA
+332 SSTLTTPSD
-341 ISTFIGTTQSDNYF
+341 ISTFIGTAQSDNYF

-367 VISYSYSGLPSGIIG
+367 VISYSYSGLPSGIVG
-382 NTTTGWITGT
+382 NTATGWITGT
-392 PILGSIGINQ
+392 PILGSTGINQ

-415 SDYVE
+415 SEYVE

-459 VELYYDIVPGSGS
+459 VELYYDIVSGS

-489 ADQPTTQFLT
+489 ADQPTTQVLT
-499 LTETTD
+499 LNETTD
-505 FTVTIRAYSPDY
+505 FTFTIRAYSPDH
-517 PLLKSNKTF
+517 PLLNSNKTF

-532 KYNQPTDILYIN
+532 QYTQPTDILYIN

-717 EYNSSLLPL
+717 QYDSSLLPL

-753 ASTIKNNINNNWA
+753 AVTIKNNINDNWA

>member
-14 GTFPSLLPVIFQLSA
+14 GTFPSLLPATFQLSA
-29 SAQSPASFISYALL
+29 SAQSPAASISYILL
-43 CGVLPPGLSLDQ
+43 CGVLPTGLSLDQ

-89 FSMVVLGAA
+89 FSMIVLGAA

-137 KEGLLPD
+137 KEGLLPA

-156 YPNPPILN
+156 YSTPPILN
-164 ITFPLIVASA
+164 ITFPLIVTSAS
-174 TLTTAS
+174 LTTAS
-180 TNIITCSSTT
+180 TNIITGLSTT
-190 GFALGRIVLFS
+190 GFALGRVVLFS

-211 ITYYI
+211 TTYYV

-222 TEFTVTTTQNGP
+222 TEFTVSTTQNGP
-234 TYLVTDGFGYM
+234 TYLVTDAAGYM
-245 TVTLPVTSVGQPTI
+245 TVTLPATSIGQPTI

-269 SALGTAVAAY
+269 SALGTAVAEY

-294 PGKTPNS
+294 PGKIPNS

-332 SRTLTTPSA
+332 SGTLTTPSA

-367 VISYSYSGLPSGIIG
+367 VISYSYSGLPNGMIG

-392 PILGSIGINQ
+392 PILGSTGINQ

-415 SDYVE
+415 SEYVE

-434 WITPANMGTIYNGT
+434 WITPANIGTIYNGT

-459 VELYYDIVPGSGS
+459 VELYYDIVSGS

-499 LTETTD
+499 LNETTD
-505 FTVTIRAYSPDY
+505 FTVTIRAYSPDH
-517 PLLKSNKTF
+517 PLINSNKTF

-532 KYNQPTDILYIN
+532 QYNQPTDILYIN

-615 GELKTAVAKNSAGNI
+615 GELKTAVAKNSAGTI

-657 PTPINLFQ
+657 PTPINLFK

-694 SATVLYPNSLINM
+694 TATVLYPNSLINM

-717 EYNSSLLPL
+717 QYDSSLLPL

-731 QANGNTL
+731 QADGNTL

-753 ASTIKNNINNNWA
+753 ATAIKNNINDNWA

-789 DKTTNPPSWTG
+789 DKTTNPPTWTG

>member
-29 SAQSPASFISYALL
+29 SAQSPASSIISYVLL

-55 DGLITGTPTLV
+55 DGLITGTPALV

-103 TPAGSLLS
+103 TPTGSLLS

-137 KEGLLPD
+137 KEGLLPP

-164 ITFPLIVASA
+164 ITFPLIVTSAS
-174 TLTTAS
+174 LTTAS
-180 TNIITCSSTT
+180 TSIITCLSTT

-201 GTMFGTISST
+201 GTTFGTISST

-222 TEFTVTTTQNGP
+222 TEFTVSTTQNGP
-234 TYLVTDGFGYM
+234 TYLVTDAFGYM
-245 TVTLPVTSVGQPTI
+245 IVTLPASSVGQPTI

-294 PGKTPNS
+294 PGKIPNS

-332 SRTLTTPSA
+332 SSTLTTPSD
-341 ISTFIGTTQSDNYF
+341 ISTFIGTAQSDNYF

-367 VISYSYSGLPSGIIG
+367 VISYSYSGLPSGMIG

-392 PILGSIGINQ
+392 PILGSTGINQ

-415 SDYVE
+415 SEYVE

-434 WITPANMGTIYNGT
+434 WITPANMGIIYNGT

-459 VELYYDIVPGSGS
+459 VELYYDIVSGL

-489 ADQPTTQFLT
+489 ADQPTTQVLT
-499 LTETTD
+499 LNEITD
-505 FTVTIRAYSPDY
+505 FTFTIRAYSPDH
-517 PLLKSNKTF
+517 PLLNSNKTF

-532 KYNQPTDILYIN
+532 QYTQPTDILYIN

-568 DLYRATDIYFGK
+568 DLYRSTDIYFGK

-753 ASTIKNNINNNWA
+753 AVTIKNNINDNWA

>member
-29 SAQSPASFISYALL
+29 SAQSPASSIISYALL

-103 TPAGSLLS
+103 TPTGSLLS

-137 KEGLLPD
+137 KEGLLPS

-164 ITFPLIVASA
+164 ITFPLIVTSAS
-174 TLTTAS
+174 LTTAS
-180 TNIITCSSTT
+180 TSIITCLSTT

-201 GTMFGTISST
+201 GTMFGTISYT
-211 ITYYI
+211 TTYYV

-222 TEFTVTTTQNGP
+222 TEFTVSTTQNGP
-234 TYLVTDGFGYM
+234 TYLVTDAAGYM
-245 TVTLPVTSVGQPTI
+245 TVTLPATSIGQPTI

-269 SALGTAVAAY
+269 SALGTAVAGY
-279 QLTVINQNTPVSQGG
+279 QITVINQNTPVSQGG
-294 PGKTPNS
+294 PGKIPNS

-332 SRTLTTPSA
+332 SSTLTTPSD
-341 ISTFIGTTQSDNYF
+341 ISTFIGTAQSDNYF

-367 VISYSYSGLPSGIIG
+367 VISYSYSGLPSGMIG

-392 PILGSIGINQ
+392 PILGSTGINQ

-415 SDYVE
+415 SEYVE

-434 WITPANMGTIYNGT
+434 WITSANMGTIYNGT

-459 VELYYDIVPGSGS
+459 VELYYDIVSGS

-489 ADQPTTQFLT
+489 ADQPTTQVLT
-499 LTETTD
+499 LNEITD
-505 FTVTIRAYSPDY
+505 FTFTIRAYSPDH
-517 PLLKSNKTF
+517 PLLNSNKTF

-532 KYNQPTDILYIN
+532 QYTQPTDILYIN

-554 INSLLTNTTLIPTT
+554 INSLLTNTTLIPTI

-580 ATSVVYEHLYGVFS
+580 ATNVVYEHLYGVFS

-615 GELKTAVAKNSAGNI
+615 GELKTAVAKNSAGTI

-717 EYNSSLLPL
+717 QYDSSLLPL

-753 ASTIKNNINNNWA
+753 AVTIKNNINDNWA

>member
-137 KEGLLPD
+137 KEGLLPA

-156 YPNPPILN
+156 YPTPPILN
-164 ITFPLIVASA
+164 ITFPLIVTSAS
-174 TLTTAS
+174 LTTAS
-180 TNIITCSSTT
+180 TNIITCLSTT

-201 GTMFGTISST
+201 GTTFGTISST

-222 TEFTVTTTQNGP
+222 TEFTVSTAQNGP
-234 TYLVTDGFGYM
+234 TYLVTDAAGYM
-245 TVTLPVTSVGQPTI
+245 TVTLPAASVGQPTI

-269 SALGTAVAAY
+269 SALGTAVAEY

-294 PGKTPNS
+294 PGKVPNS

-332 SRTLTTPSA
+332 SSTLTTPSD
-341 ISTFIGTTQSDNYF
+341 ISTFIGTAQSDNYF

-367 VISYSYSGLPSGIIG
+367 VISYSYSGLPSGMIG

-392 PILGSIGINQ
+392 PILGSTGINQ
-402 YNFSVAVLKGSFI
+402 YIFSVAVLKGSFI
-415 SDYVE
+415 SEYVE

-434 WITPANMGTIYNGT
+434 WITSANMGTIYNGT

-459 VELYYDIVPGSGS
+459 VELYYDIVSGS

-489 ADQPTTQFLT
+489 ADQPTNQLSI
-499 LTETTD
+499 LNEITD
-505 FTVTIRAYSPDY
+505 FTFTIRAYSPDH
-517 PLLKSNKTF
+517 PLLNSNKTF

-532 KYNQPTDILYIN
+532 QYTQPTDILYIN

-615 GELKTAVAKNSAGNI
+615 GELKTAVAKNSAGTI

-717 EYNSSLLPL
+717 QYDSSLLPL

-753 ASTIKNNINNNWA
+753 AVTIKNNINDNWA

-789 DKTTNPPSWTG
+789 DKTTNPPTWTG

>member
-29 SAQSPASFISYALL
+29 SAQSPASSIISYVLL

-89 FSMVVLGAA
+89 FSTVVSGAA
-98 IPNFT
+98 IPSFT
-103 TPAGSLLS
+103 TPTGSLLS

-137 KEGLLPD
+137 KEGLLPS

-164 ITFPLIVASA
+164 ITFPLIVTSAS
-174 TLTTAS
+174 LTTAS
-180 TNIITCSSTT
+180 TSIITCLSTT

-201 GTMFGTISST
+201 GTTFGTISST

-222 TEFTVTTTQNGP
+222 TEFTVSTAQNGP
-234 TYLVTDGFGYM
+234 TYLVTDAFGYM
-245 TVTLPVTSVGQPTI
+245 IVTLPASSVGQPTI

-294 PGKTPNS
+294 PGKIPNS

-332 SRTLTTPSA
+332 SSTLTTPSD
-341 ISTFIGTTQSDNYF
+341 ISTFIGTAQSDNYF

-367 VISYSYSGLPSGIIG
+367 VITYSYSGLPSGIVG
-382 NTTTGWITGT
+382 NTATGWITGT
-392 PILGSIGINQ
+392 PILGSTGINQ

-415 SDYVE
+415 SEYVE

-434 WITPANMGTIYNGT
+434 WITSANMGTIYNGT

-459 VELYYDIVPGSGS
+459 VELYYDIVSGS

-489 ADQPTTQFLT
+489 ADQPTTQVLT
-499 LTETTD
+499 LNEITD
-505 FTVTIRAYSPDY
+505 FTFTIRAYSPDH
-517 PLLKSNKTF
+517 PLLNSNKTF

-532 KYNQPTDILYIN
+532 QYTQPTDILYIN

-554 INSLLTNTTLIPTT
+554 INSLLTNTTLIPTI

-580 ATSVVYEHLYGVFS
+580 ATNVVYEHLYGVFS

-615 GELKTAVAKNSAGNI
+615 GELKTAVAKNSAGTI

-717 EYNSSLLPL
+717 QYDSSLLPL

-753 ASTIKNNINNNWA
+753 AVTIKNNINDNWA

-789 DKTTNPPSWTG
+789 DKTTNPPTWTG

>member
-14 GTFPSLLPVIFQLSA
+14 GTFPSLLPATFQLSA
-29 SAQSPASFISYALL
+29 SAQSPASSISYALL
-43 CGVLPPGLSLDQ
+43 CGVLSPGLSLDQ

-103 TPAGSLLS
+103 TPTGSLLS

-137 KEGLLPD
+137 KEGLLPP

-156 YPNPPILN
+156 YPTPPILN
-164 ITFPLIVASA
+164 ITFPLIVTSAS
-174 TLTTAS
+174 LTTAS
-180 TNIITCSSTT
+180 TNIITCLSTT

-201 GTMFGTISST
+201 GTTFGTISST

-222 TEFTVTTTQNGP
+222 TEFTVSTAQNGP
-234 TYLVTDGFGYM
+234 TYLVTDAAGYM
-245 TVTLPVTSVGQPTI
+245 TVTLPAASVGQPTI

-269 SALGTAVAAY
+269 SALGTAVAEY

-294 PGKTPNS
+294 PGKVPNS

-332 SRTLTTPSA
+332 SSTLTTPSD
-341 ISTFIGTTQSDNYF
+341 ISTFIGTAQSDNYF

-367 VISYSYSGLPSGIIG
+367 VISYSYSGLPSGMIG

-392 PILGSIGINQ
+392 PILGSTGINQ

-415 SDYVE
+415 SEYVE

-459 VELYYDIVPGSGS
+459 VELYYDIVSGS

-499 LTETTD
+499 LNETTD
-505 FTVTIRAYSPDY
+505 FTVTIRAYSPDH
-517 PLLKSNKTF
+517 PLLNSNKTF

-532 KYNQPTDILYIN
+532 QYTQPTDILYIN

-753 ASTIKNNINNNWA
+753 AVTIKNNINDNWA

>member
-14 GTFPSLLPVIFQLSA
+14 GTFPSLLPATFQLSA
-29 SAQSPASFISYALL
+29 SAQSPASSISYALL
-43 CGVLPPGLSLDQ
+43 CGVLSPGLSLDQ

-89 FSMVVLGAA
+89 FSTVVSGAA
-98 IPNFT
+98 IPSFT
-103 TPAGSLLS
+103 TPTGSLLS

-137 KEGLLPD
+137 KEGLLPS

-164 ITFPLIVASA
+164 ITFPLIVTSAS
-174 TLTTAS
+174 LTTAS
-180 TNIITCSSTT
+180 TSIITCLSTT

-201 GTMFGTISST
+201 GTTFGTISST
-211 ITYYI
+211 TTYYV

-222 TEFTVTTTQNGP
+222 TEFTVSTTQNGP
-234 TYLVTDGFGYM
+234 TYLVTDAAGYM
-245 TVTLPVTSVGQPTI
+245 IVTLPATSIGQPTI

-269 SALGTAVAAY
+269 SALGTAVAGY

-294 PGKTPNS
+294 PGKIPNS

-332 SRTLTTPSA
+332 SSTLTTPSD
-341 ISTFIGTTQSDNYF
+341 ISTFIGTAQSDNYF

-367 VISYSYSGLPSGIIG
+367 VISYSYSGLPSGIVG
-382 NTTTGWITGT
+382 NTATGWITGT
-392 PILGSIGINQ
+392 PILGSTGINQ
-402 YNFSVAVLKGSFI
+402 YNFSVAVFKGSFI
-415 SDYVE
+415 SEYVE

-459 VELYYDIVPGSGS
+459 VELYYDIVSGS

-478 LLYNGEITGYV
+478 LLFNGEITGYV
-489 ADQPTTQFLT
+489 ADQPTNQLSI
-499 LTETTD
+499 LNEITD
-505 FTVTIRAYSPDY
+505 FTFTIRAYSPDH
-517 PLLKSNKTF
+517 PLLNSNKTF

-532 KYNQPTDILYIN
+532 QYTQPTDILYIN

-568 DLYRATDIYFGK
+568 DLYRSTDIYFGK

-717 EYNSSLLPL
+717 QYDSSLLPL

-753 ASTIKNNINNNWA
+753 AVTIKNNINDNWA

>member
-29 SAQSPASFISYALL
+29 SAQSPASSIISYVLL

-55 DGLITGTPTLV
+55 DGLITGTPALV

-89 FSMVVLGAA
+89 FSMIVLGAA

-137 KEGLLPD
+137 KEGLLPA

-156 YPNPPILN
+156 YPTPPILN
-164 ITFPLIVASA
+164 ITFPLIVTSAS
-174 TLTTAS
+174 LTTAS
-180 TNIITCSSTT
+180 TNIITCLSTT

-201 GTMFGTISST
+201 GTTFGTISST
-211 ITYYI
+211 TTYYI

-222 TEFTVTTTQNGP
+222 TEFTVSTTQNGP
-234 TYLVTDGFGYM
+234 TYLVTDAAGYM
-245 TVTLPVTSVGQPTI
+245 TVTLPAASVGQPTI

-269 SALGTAVAAY
+269 SALGTAVAEY

-294 PGKTPNS
+294 PGKVPNS

-332 SRTLTTPSA
+332 SSTLTTPSD
-341 ISTFIGTTQSDNYF
+341 ISTFIGTAQSDNYF

-367 VISYSYSGLPSGIIG
+367 VISYSYSGLPSGMIG

-392 PILGSIGINQ
+392 PILGSTGINQ

-415 SDYVE
+415 SEYVE

-434 WITPANMGTIYNGT
+434 WITSANMGTIYNGT

-459 VELYYDIVPGSGS
+459 VELYYDIVSGS

-489 ADQPTTQFLT
+489 ADQPTTQVLT
-499 LTETTD
+499 LNEITD
-505 FTVTIRAYSPDY
+505 FTFTIRAYSPDH
-517 PLLKSNKTF
+517 PLLNSNKTF

-532 KYNQPTDILYIN
+532 QYTQPTDILYIN

-717 EYNSSLLPL
+717 QYDSSLLPL

-753 ASTIKNNINNNWA
+753 AVTIKNNINDNWA

-789 DKTTNPPSWTG
+789 DKTTNPPTWTG

>member
-29 SAQSPASFISYALL
+29 SAQSPASSIISYVLL

-55 DGLITGTPTLV
+55 DGLITGTPALV

-103 TPAGSLLS
+103 TPTGSLLS

-137 KEGLLPD
+137 KEGLLPP

-156 YPNPPILN
+156 YPTPPILN
-164 ITFPLIVASA
+164 ITFPLIVTSAS
-174 TLTTAS
+174 LTTAS
-180 TNIITCSSTT
+180 TNIITCLSTT

-201 GTMFGTISST
+201 GTTFGTISST
-211 ITYYI
+211 TTYYI

-222 TEFTVTTTQNGP
+222 TEFTVSTTQNGP
-234 TYLVTDGFGYM
+234 TYLVTDAFGYM
-245 TVTLPVTSVGQPTI
+245 IVTLPASSVGQPTI

-294 PGKTPNS
+294 PGKIPNS

-332 SRTLTTPSA
+332 SSTLTTPSD
-341 ISTFIGTTQSDNYF
+341 ISTFIGTAQSDNYF

-367 VISYSYSGLPSGIIG
+367 VISYSYSGLPSGMIG

-392 PILGSIGINQ
+392 PILGSTGINQ

-415 SDYVE
+415 SEYVE

-434 WITPANMGTIYNGT
+434 WITPANMGIIYNGT

-459 VELYYDIVPGSGS
+459 VELYYDIVSGS

-489 ADQPTTQFLT
+489 ADQPTTQVLT
-499 LTETTD
+499 LNEITD
-505 FTVTIRAYSPDY
+505 FTFTIRAYSPDH
-517 PLLKSNKTF
+517 PLLNSNKTF

-532 KYNQPTDILYIN
+532 QYTQPTDILYIN

-568 DLYRATDIYFGK
+568 DLYRSTDIYFGK

-717 EYNSSLLPL
+717 QYDSSLLPL

-753 ASTIKNNINNNWA
+753 AVTIKNNINDNWA

-789 DKTTNPPSWTG
+789 DKTTNPPTWTG

>member
-29 SAQSPASFISYALL
+29 SAQSPASSIISYVLL

-55 DGLITGTPTLV
+55 DGLITGTPALV

-103 TPAGSLLS
+103 TPTGSLLS

-137 KEGLLPD
+137 KEGLLPP

-164 ITFPLIVASA
+164 ITFPLIVTSAS
-174 TLTTAS
+174 LTTTS
-180 TNIITCSSTT
+180 TNIITCLSTT

-201 GTMFGTISST
+201 GTTFWTISST
-211 ITYYI
+211 TTYYI

-222 TEFTVTTTQNGP
+222 TEFTVSTTQNGP
-234 TYLVTDGFGYM
+234 TYLVTDAFGYM
-245 TVTLPVTSVGQPTI
+245 IVTLPASSVGQPTI

-269 SALGTAVAAY
+269 SALGTAVAEY

-294 PGKTPNS
+294 PGKVPNS

-332 SRTLTTPSA
+332 SSTLTTPSD
-341 ISTFIGTTQSDNYF
+341 ISTFIGTAQSDNYF

-367 VISYSYSGLPSGIIG
+367 VISYSYSGLPSGMIG

-392 PILGSIGINQ
+392 PILGSTGINQ

-415 SDYVE
+415 SEYVE

-434 WITPANMGTIYNGT
+434 WITSANMGTIYNGT

-459 VELYYDIVPGSGS
+459 VELYYDIVSGS

-489 ADQPTTQFLT
+489 ADQPTTQVLT
-499 LTETTD
+499 LNEITD
-505 FTVTIRAYSPDY
+505 FTFTIRAYSPDH
-517 PLLKSNKTF
+517 PLLNSNKTF

-532 KYNQPTDILYIN
+532 QYTQPTDILYIN

-554 INSLLTNTTLIPTT
+554 INSLLTNTTLIPTI

-580 ATSVVYEHLYGVFS
+580 ATNVVYEHLYGVFS

-615 GELKTAVAKNSAGNI
+615 GELKTAVAKNSAGTI

-717 EYNSSLLPL
+717 QYDSSLLPL

-753 ASTIKNNINNNWA
+753 AVTIKNNINDNWA

-789 DKTTNPPSWTG
+789 DKTTNPPTWTG

>member
-1 MAQPIWNTPAGSL
+1 MTQPIWNTPAGSL
-14 GTFPSLLPVIFQLSA
+14 GTFPSLLPATFQLSA
-29 SAQSPASFISYALL
+29 SAQSPASSISYALL

-89 FSMVVLGAA
+89 FSMVVSGAA
-98 IPNFT
+98 IPSFT
-103 TPAGSLLS
+103 TPTGSLLS

-137 KEGLLPD
+137 KEGLLPS

-164 ITFPLIVASA
+164 ITFPLIVTSAS
-174 TLTTAS
+174 LTTAS
-180 TNIITCSSTT
+180 TNIITCLSTT
-190 GFALGRIVLFS
+190 GFALGRVVLFS
-201 GTMFGTISST
+201 GTMFGTISYNT
-211 ITYYI
+211 TYYV

-222 TEFTVTTTQNGP
+222 TEFTISTTQNGP
-234 TYLVTDGFGYM
+234 TYIVTDAAGYM
-245 TVTLPVTSVGQPTI
+245 TVTLPATSIGQPTI

-294 PGKTPNS
+294 PGKIPNS

-332 SRTLTTPSA
+332 SSTLTTPSA
-341 ISTFIGTTQSDNYF
+341 TSTFIGTAQSDNYF

-367 VISYSYSGLPSGIIG
+367 VITYSYSGLPSGIIG

-392 PILGSIGINQ
+392 PILGSTGINQ

-415 SDYVE
+415 SEYVE

-459 VELYYDIVPGSGS
+459 VELYYDIVSGS

-489 ADQPTTQFLT
+489 ADQPTTQVLT
-499 LTETTD
+499 LNETTD
-505 FTVTIRAYSPDY
+505 FTFTIRVYSPDH
-517 PLLKSNKTF
+517 PLLNSNKTF

-532 KYNQPTDILYIN
+532 QYTQPTDILYIN

-554 INSLLTNTTLIPTT
+554 INSLLTNTTLIPTI

-580 ATSVVYEHLYGVFS
+580 ATNVVYEHLYGVFS

-615 GELKTAVAKNSAGNI
+615 GELKTAVAKNSAGTI

-717 EYNSSLLPL
+717 QYDSSLLPL

-753 ASTIKNNINNNWA
+753 AVTIKNNINDNWA

-789 DKTTNPPSWTG
+789 DKTTNPPTWTG

>member
-14 GTFPSLLPVIFQLSA
+14 GTFPSLLPATFQLSA
-29 SAQSPASFISYALL
+29 SAQSPASSISYALL
-43 CGVLPPGLSLDQ
+43 CGVLSPGLSLDQ

-89 FSMVVLGAA
+89 FSMVVSGAA
-98 IPNFT
+98 IPSFT
-103 TPAGSLLS
+103 TPTGSLLS

-137 KEGLLPD
+137 KEGLLPS

-164 ITFPLIVASA
+164 ITFPLIVTSAS
-174 TLTTAS
+174 LTTAS
-180 TNIITCSSTT
+180 TNIITCLSTT
-190 GFALGRIVLFS
+190 GFALGRVVLFS
-201 GTMFGTISST
+201 GTMFGTISYT
-211 ITYYI
+211 TTYYV

-222 TEFTVTTTQNGP
+222 TEFTVSTTQNGP
-234 TYLVTDGFGYM
+234 TYLVTDAAGYM
-245 TVTLPVTSVGQPTI
+245 TVTLPATSIGQPTI

-269 SALGTAVAAY
+269 SALGTAVAGY
-279 QLTVINQNTPVSQGG
+279 QITVINQNTPVSQGG
-294 PGKTPNS
+294 PGKIPNS

-332 SRTLTTPSA
+332 SSTLTTPSD
-341 ISTFIGTTQSDNYF
+341 ISTFIGTAQSDNYF

-367 VISYSYSGLPSGIIG
+367 VITYSYSGLPSGIIG

-392 PILGSIGINQ
+392 PILGSTGINQ

-415 SDYVE
+415 SEYVE

-459 VELYYDIVPGSGS
+459 VELYYDIVSGS

-489 ADQPTTQFLT
+489 ADQPTTQVLT
-499 LTETTD
+499 LNETTD
-505 FTVTIRAYSPDY
+505 FTFTIRAYSPDH
-517 PLLKSNKTF
+517 PLLNSNKTF

-532 KYNQPTDILYIN
+532 QYTQPTDILYIN

-554 INSLLTNTTLIPTT
+554 INSLLTNTTLIPTI

-580 ATSVVYEHLYGVFS
+580 ATNVVYEHLYGVFS

-615 GELKTAVAKNSAGNI
+615 GELKTAVAKNSAGTI

-717 EYNSSLLPL
+717 QYDSSLLPL

-747 YTKPGK
+747 YTKPSK
-753 ASTIKNNINNNWA
+753 AVTIKNNINDNWA

-789 DKTTNPPSWTG
+789 DKTTNPPTWTG

>member
-14 GTFPSLLPVIFQLSA
+14 GTFPSLLPVAFQLSA
-29 SAQSPASFISYALL
+29 SAQSPASSIISYALL

-89 FSMVVLGAA
+89 FSMVVSGAA
-98 IPNFT
+98 IPSFT
-103 TPAGSLLS
+103 TPTGSLLS

-137 KEGLLPD
+137 KEGLLPS

-164 ITFPLIVASA
+164 ITFPLIVTSAS
-174 TLTTAS
+174 LTTAS
-180 TNIITCSSTT
+180 TSIITCLSTT

-201 GTMFGTISST
+201 GTTFGTISST
-211 ITYYI
+211 TTYYI

-222 TEFTVTTTQNGP
+222 TEFTVSTTQNGP
-234 TYLVTDGFGYM
+234 TYLVTDAAGYM
-245 TVTLPVTSVGQPTI
+245 TVTLPAASVGQPTI

-269 SALGTAVAAY
+269 SALGTAVAEY

-294 PGKTPNS
+294 PGKVPNS

-332 SRTLTTPSA
+332 SSTLTTPSD
-341 ISTFIGTTQSDNYF
+341 ISTFIGTAQSDNYF

-367 VISYSYSGLPSGIIG
+367 VISYSYSGLPSGIVG
-382 NTTTGWITGT
+382 NTATGWITGT
-392 PILGSIGINQ
+392 PILGSTGINQ

-415 SDYVE
+415 SEYVE

-459 VELYYDIVPGSGS
+459 VELYYDIVSGS

-478 LLYNGEITGYV
+478 LLFNGEITGYV
-489 ADQPTTQFLT
+489 ADQPTNQLSI
-499 LTETTD
+499 LNEITD
-505 FTVTIRAYSPDY
+505 FTFTIRAYSPDH
-517 PLLKSNKTF
+517 PLLNSNKTF

-532 KYNQPTDILYIN
+532 QYTQPTDILYIN

-568 DLYRATDIYFGK
+568 DLYRSTDIYFGK

-717 EYNSSLLPL
+717 QYDSSLLPL

-753 ASTIKNNINNNWA
+753 AVTIKNNINDNWA

-789 DKTTNPPSWTG
+789 DKTTNPPTWTG

>member
-1 MAQPIWNTPAGSL
+1 MAQPIWNTPVGSL
-14 GTFPSLLPVIFQLSA
+14 GTFPSLLPATFQLSA
-29 SAQSPASFISYALL
+29 SAQSPASSISYALL
-43 CGVLPPGLSLDQ
+43 CGVLSPGLSLDQ

-89 FSMVVLGAA
+89 FSTVVSGAA
-98 IPNFT
+98 IPSFT
-103 TPAGSLLS
+103 TPTGSLLS

-137 KEGLLPD
+137 KEGLLPS

-164 ITFPLIVASA
+164 ITFPLIVTSAS
-174 TLTTAS
+174 LTTAS
-180 TNIITCSSTT
+180 TNIITCLSTT

-201 GTMFGTISST
+201 GTTFGTISST
-211 ITYYI
+211 TTYYV

-222 TEFTVTTTQNGP
+222 TEFTVSTTQNGP
-234 TYLVTDGFGYM
+234 TYLVTDAAGYM
-245 TVTLPVTSVGQPTI
+245 TVTLPATSIGQPTI

-279 QLTVINQNTPVSQGG
+279 QLTVINQNTQVSQGG
-294 PGKTPNS
+294 PGKIPNS

-332 SRTLTTPSA
+332 SSTLTTPSD
-341 ISTFIGTTQSDNYF
+341 ISTFIGTAQSDNYF

-367 VISYSYSGLPSGIIG
+367 VITYSYSGLPSGIVG
-382 NTTTGWITGT
+382 NTATGWITGT
-392 PILGSIGINQ
+392 PILGSTGINQ

-415 SDYVE
+415 SEYVE

-434 WITPANMGTIYNGT
+434 WITSANMGTIYNGT

-459 VELYYDIVPGSGS
+459 VELYYDIVSGS

-489 ADQPTTQFLT
+489 ADQPTTQVLT
-499 LTETTD
+499 LNEITD
-505 FTVTIRAYSPDY
+505 FTFTIRAYSPDH
-517 PLLKSNKTF
+517 PLLNSNKTF

-532 KYNQPTDILYIN
+532 QYTQPTDILYIN

-580 ATSVVYEHLYGVFS
+580 ATNVVYEHLYGVFS

-717 EYNSSLLPL
+717 QYDSSLLPL

-753 ASTIKNNINNNWA
+753 AVTIKNNINDNWA

-789 DKTTNPPSWTG
+789 DKTTNPPTWTG